1 MTERLYYTDPYLTEF
16 DSKVVAVRD
25 VQGRTGVVL
34 DRTAFYPTSGGQ
46 PYDTGTLGEARVV
59 DVVDDDHEIV
69 HVLEG
74 EAPSGA
80 VTGRIDWRRRF
91 EHMQQ
96 HTGQHVLSAAIER
109 LCGARTQ
116 SFHLGTEAATIDL
129 SRELSVAE
137 IAAAED
143 AANGVVWADRP
154 VTISFVEADA
164 AAALP
169 LRKESVR
176 GGTLRIVD
184 IDGYDVSACGGTHVA
199 RTGGIGII
207 VVSAWERFRGGTRLE
222 FRCGGRALAAHRLL
236 RDVAAEGARL
246 LSAGVGELPQALERL
261 QSEIKDLRRRSKES
275 DAKLSAY
282 EAEALAARAA
292 NVAGVAVVVE
302 AVSDYDVNGLK
313 NMALAMVSK
322 GRCAVVLVTAA
333 SPVSLVIAR
342 AADVAVDVA
351 WLLKE
356 LTAKFG
362 GKGGGRPELAQ
373 GGGLLASPDE
383 IVAAAKQLLS
393 ALIQGGS

>member
-1 MTERLYYTDPYLTEF
+1 VTERLYYTDPYLTEF

-46 PYDTGTLGEARVV
+46 PYDTGTLGVARVV
-59 DVVDDDHEIV
+59 DVVDDGHEIV

-74 EAPSGA
+74 DAPSGA
-80 VTGRIDWRRRF
+80 VTGRIDWGRRF

-96 HTGQHVLSAAIER
+96 HTGQHVLSAAIDR
-109 LCGARTQ
+109 RCGARTQ

-143 AANGVVWADRP
+143 AANDVVWADRP

-184 IDGYDVSACGGTHVA
+184 IDGYDLSACGGTHVA
-199 RTGGIGII
+199 RTGAIGVI

-222 FRCGGRALAAHRLL
+222 FRCGGRALRAHRLL
-236 RDVAAEGARL
+236 RDVAAEGAKL
-246 LSAGVGELPQALERL
+246 LSVGIAELPQAFERL
-261 QSEIKDLRRRSKES
+261 QADARELRRRLK
-275 DAKLSAY
+275 DADSRLAIF
-282 EAEALAARAA
+282 EAEALAARATQVGVVRV
-292 NVAGVAVVVE
+292 VAE
-302 AVSDYDVNGLK
+302 ALRDYDVNGLK
-313 NMALAMVSK
+313 TMAQAIVSK
-322 GRCAVVLVTAA
+322 GRCAVVLVTAG

-342 AADVAVDVA
+342 AADVAIDVA
-351 WLLKE
+351 PVLKE

-383 IVAAAKQLLS
+383 VVAAAKQLLS
-393 ALIQGGS
+393 ASIQGGS